1 MGIRDKASKIDFGS
15 LPGMNATPAAPASD
29 DVKRPKTA
37 PGLMMAQAADQ
48 RSELLREN
56 EGLREKVASLSQQ
69 AAELGPL
76 SQQLDQ
82 ARARL
87 KEWEGVK
94 AVRLIDTAQI
104 TRSRWANRHDL
115 NFSGPDFE
123 QLLKELEQAGGN
135 VQPVKV
141 RPTGTDAAGQP
152 RYELVYG
159 HRRHEG
165 CRRLGLPVLALV
177 DELDDRALFLE
188 MDRENRARKDL
199 SAWEQG
205 VSYRRAL
212 NEGLY
217 PSNAKLA
224 EALGLDL
231 TYVGRTLALGDLPAE
246 VVGAFSSPMELQF
259 RWAAP
264 LREAIQTA
272 REAVI
277 ARARELSSL
286 APKAAAKFVFEEL
299 VKAAGQG
306 GSTVLP
312 PQVEIKFDGAKVA
325 TVKVGAKGLLGVGFE
340 PGLVPASRLAE
351 LEALL
356 KTFLAKGRSGD

>member
-1 MGIRDKASKIDFGS
+1 MSIRDKASKIDFGS
-15 LPGMNATPAAPASD
+15 LPGMKAAPAAE

-56 EGLREKVASLSQQ
+56 EGLREKVDSLSRQ

-76 SQQLDQ
+76 AQKLEQ
-82 ARARL
+82 AQARL
-87 KEWEGVK
+87 KEWDGVK
-94 AVRLIDTAQI
+94 AVRLLDTAQI
-104 TRSRWANRHDL
+104 QRSRWANRHDL
-115 NFSGPDFE
+115 NFSGPEFE
-123 QLLKELEQAGGN
+123 QLLQELEQAGGN

-141 RPTGTDAAGQP
+141 RPAGVDAAGGP
-152 RYELVYG
+152 IYELVYG

-165 CRRLGLPVLALV
+165 CRRLGLPVLALI

-231 TYVGRTLALGDLPAE
+231 TYVGRTLALGDLPPE
-246 VVGAFSSPMELQF
+246 VVEAFSSPMELQF

-264 LREAIQTA
+264 LRDAIQSA
-272 REAVI
+272 RDAVV
-277 ARARELSSL
+277 ARARELASIS
-286 APKAAAKFVFEEL
+286 PKPAAKFVFEAL
-299 VKAAGQG
+299 IKAAGQG

-312 PQVEIKFDGAKVA
+312 PQIEIKFDGARVA

-340 PGLVPASRLAE
+340 PGLVPTSRLAE

-356 KTFLAKGRSGD
+356 KNFLAKSQDGQ